1 MALQSRFGGA
11 VVPQSRVPQFRWPQ
25 SRVEQLRLQQSRS
38 GQSRPEQSRPQSRS
52 RPRVAEGAFLP
63 QSRVAQVP
71 LPQSRVKHR
80 GVGGTFHSW
89 RKCAKNKK
97 TTHATTRHA
106 LNIPFLLFAFVILH
120 VFLLR
125 SSSCPSTSQTS
136 FLPVLIPAAL
146 LFLII
151 FSPPASKAV
160 VIVCDAR
167 SHFFSSFGSRF
178 FRALPLGNRR
188 Q

>member
-11 VVPQSRVPQFRWPQ
+11 VVPQPRVPQFRWPQ

-63 QSRVAQVP
+63 QSRVAQVR

-106 LNIPFLLFAFVILH
+106 LNISFSPFCIRH
-120 VFLLR
+120 
-125 SSSCPSTSQTS
+125 SSC
-136 FLPVLIPAAL
+136 L
-146 LFLII
+146 
-151 FSPPASKAV
+151 SPPQLLVPVNFINIIPPCAHPSCSFV
-160 VIVCDAR
+160 P
-167 SHFFSSFGSRF
+167 HHLFSSRVQGRCHCV
-178 FRALPLGNRR
+178 
-188 Q
+188 